1 MSRKEFN
8 PNDIWNKAAEMIAKF
23 IKNKESVVLLC
34 LGDTSLFASSTNI
47 LKLINNNYPEI
58 TTKIIPGISS
68 LSAAAALINF
78 DLASKGET
86 LIIKECPDTQ
96 SEFLDLMN
104 RNKDNKSVL
113 VLMKVGKRWPL
124 VKDILKK
131 EGILNNSWLAL
142 NVGMIDQV
150 VKNASEYD
158 NDMVPYFSLV
168 LLRFKK

>member
-1 MSRKEFN
+1 
-8 PNDIWNKAAEMIAKF
+8 MIVKF

-96 SEFLDLMN
+96 SEFLDLIN